1 MPSYLP
7 TRAAG
12 QTLVVDELR
21 EAIDGMRHDDEV
33 TVNGMT
39 VLGVDRTSTGI
50 DLDAG
55 HECDATSAEAVLE
68 QIAHGRMTKGDM
80 VKAAKG
86 YFNGEEVAA

>member
-12 QTLVVDELR
+12 RTLVVDELR

-39 VLGVDRTSTGI
+39 VLGVDRTSIRI

-68 QIAHGRMTKGDM
+68 QIAKGKLSKTAM
-80 VKAAKG
+80 VKAAKS
-86 YFNGEEVAA
+86 YFNGIEIAA